1 MDGQGCSRI
10 CVSMIVLGSMLQK
23 SWFREGG
30 HDVVALGD
38 TVLMS
43 SGTGQITQA
52 GSQMEISRESDKEV
66 AVSC

>member
-1 MDGQGCSRI
+1 MSSEEHVCI
-10 CVSMIVLGSMLQK
+10 SMIVLGSE

-30 HDVVALGD
+30 HDVVTLGD
-38 TVLMS
+38 TVHVS

-52 GSQMEISRESDKEV
+52 GCQMEISRESEKEV